1 MSASVERAEVDARVD
16 DVIID
21 VRELRKTYPGGIE
34 AVKGISFQ
42 VTRGEV
48 FGFLGPNGAGKS
60 TTIMMLTTLLRPT
73 AGTAVIN
80 GFDIAKAPYEV
91 RMQLGY
97 VSQDLAVDDN
107 LTGRENLRLQAGFYH
122 IPKDQ
127 LNARINEVLELVGL
141 ADRAD
146 DLVES
151 YSGGMRKRLDI
162 ACGLIHRPRVLFLDE
177 PTLGL
182 DIQTR
187 REIWRHIE
195 RLRRENSMTMFLTT
209 HYMEEADTLCDR
221 IAIIDRGVIK
231 AIGSPG
237 ALKAQLGGDVIYV
250 RFDEARADTIAET
263 VEALRGLPEVKEV
276 RAHRDDMHD
285 THGISDE
292 AWDGGGGRVLA
303 CEGRSGG
310 LAGGDTGSGSGAR
323 DRDMPVVGLPDT
335 GAAVGSLRGGEMQ
348 GGSADYLEYTIV
360 ARDGNLLL
368 PRIFETVQAKG
379 ARIASVSLKRPTLDD
394 VYLAYTGRAL
404 RDEHGSREDARR
416 FMMAMRRVRR

>member
-1 MSASVERAEVDARVD
+1 MSASVERAEADARVD

-21 VRELRKTYPGGIE
+21 VQELRKTYPGGIE

-42 VTRGEV
+42 VMKGEV

-127 LNARINEVLELVGL
+127 VNPRINEVLELVGL

-187 REIWRHIE
+187 YEIWRHIE

-237 ALKAQLGGDVIYV
+237 ALKAQLGGDVIYI
-250 RFDEARADTIAET
+250 RFDEAHADRIAET
-263 VEALRGLPEVKEV
+263 VEALRALPEVKEV
-276 RAHRDDMHD
+276 RAHRDDMH
-285 THGISDE
+285 GIGGK
-292 AWDGGGGRVLA
+292 AQDGSGGRVLA
-303 CEGRSGG
+303 CEGRGGG
-310 LAGGDTGSGSGAR
+310 LAGWDTGSGRGAR
-323 DRDMPVVGLPDT
+323 DRDMPGVGLPDT
-335 GAAVGSLRGGEMQ
+335 DAPVGSLHGGQTRGD
-348 GGSADYLEYTIV
+348 SAHYLEYTIV
-360 ARDGNLLL
+360 ATNGDLLL

-379 ARIASVSLKRPTLDD
+379 TRIASVSLKKPTLDD

>member
-1 MSASVERAEVDARVD
+1 MSASVERAEADARVD

-21 VRELRKTYPGGIE
+21 VQELRKTYPGGIE

-42 VTRGEV
+42 VMKGEV

-127 LNARINEVLELVGL
+127 VNPRINEVLELVGL

-195 RLRRENSMTMFLTT
+195 RLRRKNRMTMFLTT

-237 ALKAQLGGDVIYV
+237 ALKAQLGGDVIYI
-250 RFDEARADTIAET
+250 RFDEAHADRIAET
-263 VEALRGLPEVKEV
+263 VEALRALPEVKEI
-276 RAHRDDMHD
+276 RAHRDDMRD
-285 THGISDE
+285 IGGK
-292 AWDGGGGRVLA
+292 AQDGSGGRVLA
-303 CEGRSGG
+303 CEGRGGG

-323 DRDMPVVGLPDT
+323 DRDMPGAGLPDT
-335 GAAVGSLRGGEMQ
+335 GAPVGSLRGGEMQ

-379 ARIASVSLKRPTLDD
+379 TRIASVSLKKPTLDD

>member
-1 MSASVERAEVDARVD
+1 MSASVERAEADARVD

-21 VRELRKTYPGGIE
+21 VQELRKTYPGGIE

-42 VTRGEV
+42 VMKGEV

-73 AGTAVIN
+73 GGTAVIN

-127 LNARINEVLELVGL
+127 VNARINEVLELVGL

-146 DLVES
+146 HLVES

-237 ALKAQLGGDVIYV
+237 ALKAQLGGDVIYI
-250 RFDEARADTIAET
+250 RFDEAHADRIGET
-263 VEALRGLPEVKEV
+263 VEALRALPEVKEI
-276 RAHRDDMHD
+276 RARRDDMRD
-285 THGISDE
+285 MHGVSDG
-292 AWDGGGGRVLA
+292 AWDGGG
-303 CEGRSGG
+303 
-310 LAGGDTGSGSGAR
+310 
-323 DRDMPVVGLPDT
+323 
-335 GAAVGSLRGGEMQ
+335 
-348 GGSADYLEYTIV
+348 
-360 ARDGNLLL
+360 
-368 PRIFETVQAKG
+368 
-379 ARIASVSLKRPTLDD
+379 
-394 VYLAYTGRAL
+394 
-404 RDEHGSREDARR
+404 
-416 FMMAMRRVRR
+416 